1 MGTIH
6 FVYYVACFTA
16 EDGGVYHCGH
26 THRTV
31 RSAMNCLIPDGGG
44 FVRAFDKGISRS
56 LDNMELIDFLESL
69 PEMPW
74 SMRSRRRAQE
84 GASVS
89 AAETPQ
95 KEPPVGAG
103 V

>member
-16 EDGGVYHCGH
+16 EDGVYHCGH

-44 FVRAFDKGISRS
+44 FIRAFDKGISRS

-74 SMRSRRRAQE
+74 SMRARRKAQA
-84 GASVS
+84 GASVP
-89 AAETPQ
+89 AAAASKPSTP
-95 KEPPVGAG
+95 VNAG